1 MTLDTAANASPAFLT
16 GNLLTRHA
24 KRANDLLV
32 SSGDTLKHRLYDM
45 DIRSRWSSAE
55 SDDLTAETVNFG
67 LWLPGVQLSQ
77 SFDYVAVMNHNVASM
92 RVERSDNNGTS
103 WADVRAAGA
112 VPTDEIHTRVS
123 LASPV
128 DGDRLR
134 FTFST
139 TKTANA
145 EKLVGGIIVAKLLLQ
160 PSMGMKIYQRHPPRI
175 GHKSAEMADRSR
187 RRSFVYR
194 SDASFAQRSFSLSF
208 VGVSDDELEDFQETF
223 LHRADPIIFLP
234 EPGRRPGEAYF
245 CQVIPGT
252 YSDNYM
258 QIGKPSAG
266 SVVSFDLEEIGGA

>member
-1 MTLDTAANASPAFLT
+1 MTLDTATNAAPAFLT
-16 GNLLTRHA
+16 GNMLTRHA
-24 KRANDLLV
+24 KKASDLIV

-55 SDDLTAETVNFG
+55 SDDLTPETVNFG
-67 LWLPGVQLSQ
+67 LWLPGVQLAQ

-92 RVERSDNNGTS
+92 RVERSDDNGTS

-112 VPTDEIHTRVS
+112 VPADEIHTRVS

-160 PSMGMKIYQRHPPRI
+160 PSMGMKIYQRHPPRV
-175 GHKSAEMADRSR
+175 GHKSAEMSDRSR
-187 RRSFVYR
+187 RRSYVYR
-194 SDASFAQRSFSLSF
+194 TDASFTHRSFSLSF
-208 VGVSDDELEDFQETF
+208 VGVSDDELEDFQELF
-223 LHRADPIIFLP
+223 MHRPEPIIFLP
-234 EPGRRPGEAYF
+234 EPGRRTGEAYF

-258 QIGKPSAG
+258 QAGNPSAG
-266 SVVSFDLEEIGGA
+266 SVVSFDLEEVGGA